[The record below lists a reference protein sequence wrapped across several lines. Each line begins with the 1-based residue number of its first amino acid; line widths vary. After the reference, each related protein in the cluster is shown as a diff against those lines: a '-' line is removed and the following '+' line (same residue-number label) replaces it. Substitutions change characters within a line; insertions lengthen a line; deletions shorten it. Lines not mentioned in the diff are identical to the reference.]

1 MARLKWEAWRNR
13 QPELSWFQLAVCWQA
28 LFHNCLYWANSK
40 HDYKQNARSYLKAL
54 ISLCHGS
61 AATNLNVLYG
71 EIFAITFWNSVI
83 QLRLLHQ
90 VGDRFMD
97 GNRIASVVYKEC
109 SQCIDYDTSYIVL
122 PPLSRYLGCK
132 LCVSCSV
139 RSNPSVSGFIAQFA
153 PGESSGICSPSPLV
167 ASTVDKQGTST
178 IIGRHMK
185 ARSFERRTCV
195 QPPWLP
201 RTMDSVRAL
210 CSDIRALW
218 SVRSSDLSAESAIA
232 T

>member
-1 MARLKWEAWRNR
+1 M
-13 QPELSWFQLAVCWQA
+13 SW
-28 LFHNCLYWANSK
+28 
-40 HDYKQNARSYLKAL
+40 
-54 ISLCHGS
+54 
-61 AATNLNVLYG
+61 
-71 EIFAITFWNSVI
+71 
-83 QLRLLHQ
+83 
-90 VGDRFMD
+90 
-97 GNRIASVVYKEC
+97 EC
-109 SQCIDYDTSYIVL
+109 SNKFKCLIRRNICNYLLKFSYSTSVTASSGWQVYGWQSHRLGRLQRMLTVHRLWHFIYCAP

>member
-1 MARLKWEAWRNR
+1 M
-13 QPELSWFQLAVCWQA
+13 QLP
-28 LFHNCLYWANSK
+28 S
-40 HDYKQNARSYLKAL
+40 
-54 ISLCHGS
+54 
-61 AATNLNVLYG
+61 
-71 EIFAITFWNSVI
+71 EI
-83 QLRLLHQ
+83 QLFNFGYCIKWVTGLW
-90 VGDRFMD
+90 MA
-97 GNRIASVVYKEC
+97 IASPRSFTKNAHSASTMTLHILC
-109 SQCIDYDTSYIVL
+109 S

-167 ASTVDKQGTST
+167 ASTVDKQGT

-201 RTMDSVRAL
+201 RTMDSVLRYS
-210 CSDIRALW
+210 CSL
-218 SVRSSDLSAESAIA
+218 VRPIVRFECGVCHRHVTTIQ
-232 T
+232 